1 MSFKK
6 IVAIGAFAI
15 TVVATCNVS
24 VQAGHA
30 ERRARNRLDFQR
42 NLAWPQPFITRDRL
56 ASCSF
61 FDLMA
66 ENGWSKQSTLTP
78 FHFDAKSQ
86 QLTEVGKAKVRQIL
100 TQQPERFR
108 TLFVSSGQDDR
119 QTAQRLSAVQR
130 AASDVLPQGSLPDVR
145 QVAIPPRG
153 WPAEYTNSIN
163 KKFTDTIPTPRLDN

>member
-1 MSFKK
+1 MSFR
-6 IVAIGAFAI
+6 
-15 TVVATCNVS
+15 TLVVASLLAVTAIATCE
-24 VQAGHA
+24 VQAGHH

-56 ASCSF
+56 SSCQF

-66 ENGWSKQSTLTP
+66 ENGWSQQSCLTP

-100 TQQPERFR
+100 THQPEKFR
-108 TLFVSSGQDDR
+108 TVFVSAGQNDR
-119 QTAQRLSAVQR
+119 ETAKRMAAVQQ
-130 AASDVLPQGSLPDVR
+130 AASDVMPQGALPDVR

-153 WPAEYTNSIN
+153 WPAEYTNSIS
-163 KKFTDTIPTPRLDN
+163 KKYTETIPNPRLQ

>member
-1 MSFKK
+1 MSFKTT
-6 IVAIGAFAI
+6 IALGMLAI
-15 TVVATCNVS
+15 TAIATCD
-24 VQAGHA
+24 VQAGHH

-56 ASCSF
+56 SSCSF

-66 ENGWSKQSTLTP
+66 ENGWSQQSTLTP

-100 TQQPERFR
+100 TEQPDKFR
-108 TLFVSSGQDDR
+108 TLFVSAGKDDR
-119 QTAQRLSAVQR
+119 QTAKRVSAVQQ
-130 AASDVLPQGSLPDVR
+130 AASDVLPQGSLPEVR

-163 KKFTDTIPTPRLDN
+163 KKFTDTMPNPRLQ

>member
-1 MSFKK
+1 MSFKT
-6 IVAIGAFAI
+6 IIAIALLAASA
-15 TVVATCNVS
+15 VSTCDAQS
-24 VQAGHA
+24 RHQA
-30 ERRARNRLDFQR
+30 RRARNRLDFQR

-66 ENGWSKQSTLTP
+66 ENGWSQQSTLTP

-100 TQQPERFR
+100 TQQPEKFR
-108 TLFVSSGQDDR
+108 TLFVSAGEDNRIS
-119 QTAQRLSAVQR
+119 AQRVAAVQQ
-130 AASDVLPQGSLPDVR
+130 AASEVLPVGSLPDVR

-153 WPAEYTNSIN
+153 LPAEYSNSIS
-163 KKFTDTIPTPRLDN
+163 KKFAETLPTPRLQ